1 MEESSTLW
9 RPKTTH
15 AIRALIRK
23 MSLANSRSGA
33 PRIHG
38 ELMKLGID
46 IGETTVAKYMMR
58 ADRLRKPGKHF

>member
-1 MEESSTLW
+1 
-9 RPKTTH
+9 
-15 AIRALIRK
+15 